1 MPSALSPA
9 RPPPKPPPGATGKA
23 PPPPPAGRTGAGAG
37 AGAAAKTKKGNA
49 KQAASAAASAAASK
63 PPGAPTGRT
72 TVPLVWT
79 EAEDQQL
86 RSLVGE
92 YGTKKWAAIAET
104 MGTKASKQCRR
115 RWQNYLNAE
124 VTKGEWS
131 AHEDALLIEGHKKF
145 GNRWTEIAKMVR
157 GRTDNA
163 VKNRYMAICKKRMR
177 PPTAGTLD
185 DMTNKMMKDDVVE
198 MQGNDRV
205 SDTHHQPPPEKRMR
219 TNASNKVDDV
229 SPLAATEMQPRARPR
244 KSPLPSRVPA
254 AAAVVQQTAQPSSP
268 AIIAAPIEKYVSSSV
283 NVSHDEHAHSSPWL
297 PSTLPP
303 PPPPLAT
310 MDGVRRRMGF
320 VVGWGSSPYKGVCQR
335 PTGKWGAQIKDPVAA
350 KTLWLGTF
358 DTAGEAARAY
368 DCAARRIRKDN
379 PRTNFDMPP
388 GGDEPIPV
396 SVLVALATV
405 RPELRDAAE
414 AAVQASKSPLPSRVP
429 AAAAVLLCA
438 AAVWAQPIAAPTA
451 ASSSRYQGVYWDETN
466 RVFRAQIR
474 HNMKNISVGS
484 SADAKEVAFM
494 RDRAWRDL
502 GKDPSKLNFDDT
514 VTIPDEYLAS
524 VAKARKKFESLA
536 AAVPPPPPPLEQ
548 VAQPSSPAI
557 IAAPIAASGGASAYR
572 GVFWSKNNEG
582 FEAQIKYK
590 GKTLYVGAS
599 ADAKEAAFMRDRAC
613 RDLGKNPKFLNFDDT
628 VPIPNEYLASV
639 AKARKKFESL
649 AAAVPPPPPPPPP
662 LEQIAQPSSQ
672 DAVQGL
678 QALAMA
684 AASA

>member
-1 MPSALSPA
+1 M
-9 RPPPKPPPGATGKA
+9 PPPKPPPPPPGATGKA

-49 KQAASAAASAAASK
+49 KQAASASAAASAAASK

-72 TVPLVWT
+72 TVWT

-124 VTKGEWS
+124 VTKGGWS

-254 AAAVVQQTAQPSSP
+254 AAAVVAQTAQPSSP

-283 NVSHDEHAHSSPWL
+283 NVSPDEHAHSSPWL
-297 PSTLPP
+297 PSALPP

-320 VVGWGSSPYKGVCQR
+320 V
-335 PTGKWGAQIKDPVAA
+335 
-350 KTLWLGTF
+350 
-358 DTAGEAARAY
+358 
-368 DCAARRIRKDN
+368 
-379 PRTNFDMPP
+379 
-388 GGDEPIPV
+388 
-396 SVLVALATV
+396 AL
-405 RPELRDAAE
+405 
-414 AAVQASKSPLPSRVP
+414 QGCVP
-429 AAAAVLLCA
+429 AADGKVGCA
-438 AAVWAQPIAAPTA
+438 DQR
-451 ASSSRYQGVYWDETN
+451 SC
-466 RVFRAQIR
+466 
-474 HNMKNISVGS
+474 
-484 SADAKEVAFM
+484 
-494 RDRAWRDL
+494 
-502 GKDPSKLNFDDT
+502 
-514 VTIPDEYLAS
+514 
-524 VAKARKKFESLA
+524 
-536 AAVPPPPPPLEQ
+536 
-548 VAQPSSPAI
+548 
-557 IAAPIAASGGASAYR
+557 R
-572 GVFWSKNNEG
+572 G
-582 FEAQIKYK
+582 
-590 GKTLYVGAS
+590 
-599 ADAKEAAFMRDRAC
+599 
-613 RDLGKNPKFLNFDDT
+613 
-628 VPIPNEYLASV
+628 
-639 AKARKKFESL
+639 
-649 AAAVPPPPPPPPP
+649 
-662 LEQIAQPSSQ
+662 
-672 DAVQGL
+672 
-678 QALAMA
+678 
-684 AASA
+684 